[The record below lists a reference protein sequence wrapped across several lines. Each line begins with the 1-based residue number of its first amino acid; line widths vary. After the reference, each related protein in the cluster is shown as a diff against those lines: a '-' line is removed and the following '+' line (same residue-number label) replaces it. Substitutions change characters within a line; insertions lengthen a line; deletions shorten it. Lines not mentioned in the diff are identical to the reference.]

1 MVAVEY
7 VRQAA
12 DLPQPIRPHLTQ
24 DKVILATAGILGMLP
39 AKPFGRRII
48 AIQAIHDTAEET

>member
-1 MVAVEY
+1 
-7 VRQAA
+7 
-12 DLPQPIRPHLTQ
+12 LTQ

>member
-1 MVAVEY
+1 
-7 VRQAA
+7 
-12 DLPQPIRPHLTQ
+12 
-24 DKVILATAGILGMLP
+24 LGMLP